1 MCMCVC
7 GRWGGVGLT
16 GEEQKLR
23 LTLALGRVPTCW
35 WGGGLRSINQLSAAP
50 LTGPKNACT
59 PVLHFTVFLQVEK
72 LPVQF
77 RLTPSAD

>member
-35 WGGGLRSINQLSAAP
+35 WGGGA
-50 LTGPKNACT
+50 
-59 PVLHFTVFLQVEK
+59 EK
-72 LPVQF
+72 H
-77 RLTPSAD
+77 